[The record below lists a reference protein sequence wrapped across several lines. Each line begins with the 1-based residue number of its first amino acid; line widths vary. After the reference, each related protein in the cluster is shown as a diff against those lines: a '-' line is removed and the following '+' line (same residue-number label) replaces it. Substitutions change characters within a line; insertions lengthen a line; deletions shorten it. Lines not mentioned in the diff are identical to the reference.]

1 MVRSQTPPLFSEIQ
15 QIWSGSE
22 VSLRTVRLDG
32 CIGLHHVDYIDEST
46 SSMVSW
52 LLSISDELCP
62 RESPGFYAAFSN
74 DVFYL

>member
-1 MVRSQTPPLFSEIQ
+1 MVRSQTPPLISEIQ
-15 QIWSGSE
+15 QIWSESE
-22 VSLRTVRLDG
+22 VILRTVRLDG
-32 CIGLHHVDYIDEST
+32 CIALHHVDYIDEST

-62 RESPGFYAAFSN
+62 RESPVFYAEFFV